1 MRKLRMM
8 TPSDVPDNWTK
19 WAKIGLFILLNATCF
34 ALIPPSLSPPLP
46 LSLPPSPFP
55 VCLSPSPFFAYYYYT
70 YIYLS
75 WDCCVESLFFQTSGF
90 CCVEHV
96 GNKKRFKKKGGG
108 NWRQKIR
115 GGGRLATNATTL
127 DRGEGKSSGPKP
139 DHIKCCCVEFVG
151 GIGWRQTIF
160 FKYRGGGLVAIEMG
174 PATDRGGGISGHLKW
189 SGGR

>member
-1 MRKLRMM
+1 MSK
-8 TPSDVPDNWTK
+8 NWSFYTSQCH
-19 WAKIGLFILLNATCF
+19 LLCPNF
-34 ALIPPSLSPPLP
+34 PFPLPPPAPFPPPLP
-46 LSLPPSPFP
+46 LSCLPVSLTFF
-55 VCLSPSPFFAYYYYT
+55 CLLLL
-70 YIYLS
+70 YIYLLILGLLRRVPIFS
-75 WDCCVESLFFQTSGF
+75 DVWVLLRRTCWQQKKIL
-90 CCVEHV
+90 
-96 GNKKRFKKKGGG
+96 KKRGG

-115 GGGRLATNATTL
+115 GGRLATNATTL